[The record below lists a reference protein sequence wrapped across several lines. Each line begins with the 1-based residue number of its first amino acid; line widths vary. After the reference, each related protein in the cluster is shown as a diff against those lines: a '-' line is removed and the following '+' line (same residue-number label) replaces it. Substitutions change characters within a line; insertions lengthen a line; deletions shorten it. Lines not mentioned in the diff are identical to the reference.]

1 VKVREMLEKVFRSSA
16 QAGEDERSV
25 DSVDAPADEGRPRH

>member
-1 VKVREMLEKVFRSSA
+1 MLEKVFRSSV

-25 DSVDAPADEGRPRH
+25 DKVEAPTDEGRPRD